1 MSLIDD
7 FLDDSVSASDIASNT
22 TAGVYGAPASSSS
35 WQSSI
40 LNLGTTYLQGLT
52 QVDLAR
58 RYAQLQPQVPRIQSN
73 QSPVGSDLTTRG
85 AASLGSMKV
94 GNLLPFILLGLG
106 AWVVLGKS

>member
-22 TAGVYGAPASSSS
+22 NAGVYGAPASSSS
-35 WQSSI
+35 WQTSI

-58 RYAQLQPQVPRIQSN
+58 RYAQAVPQTPRIQSN
-73 QSPVGSDLTTRG
+73 QSPVGRDLTSRAVTG
-85 AASLGSMKV
+85 LGSLQL
-94 GNLLPFILLGLG
+94 GNVLPFILLGLG